1 MEKADERHSEE
12 RAAVEKQVVEKKANF
27 DRSVEDLRDR
37 MGKVSVMT
45 NLNLYMAYI
54 DAIQDFK
61 ADLDAMEVMKQEILS
76 EE

>member
-12 RAAVEKQVVEKKANF
+12 RAAVERQVVEKKANF

-37 MGKVSVMT
+37 MGKVSSMT
-45 NLNLYMAYI
+45 NLNLYMSYI

-61 ADLDAMEVMKQEILS
+61 SDLDAMEVMKQEIMI